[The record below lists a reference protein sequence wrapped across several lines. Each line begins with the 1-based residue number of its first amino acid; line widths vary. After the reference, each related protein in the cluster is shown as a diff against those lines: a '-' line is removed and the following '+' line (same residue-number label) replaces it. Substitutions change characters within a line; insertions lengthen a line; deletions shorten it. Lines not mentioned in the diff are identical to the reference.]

1 MIGYHI
7 KKFWRI
13 YLGYNITKFL
23 ALKNHIM
30 ICYPLQDLDIK
41 YPNSLRQRVKNSKI
55 ASSFQFLG
63 HFSLSLH
70 TFCLMGVDRI
80 LDYYSKLLHTF
91 RVKRGWED
99 GLKSI
104 PVRDAMWKFEFPAK
118 VKGYRIL
125 IWYPFE
131 NAGYW

>member
-41 YPNSLRQRVKNSKI
+41 YPNFIEANGQEWQNC
-55 ASSFQFLG
+55 FQLSILGTFFIVPSNFLPYEG
-63 HFSLSLH
+63 
-70 TFCLMGVDRI
+70 
-80 LDYYSKLLHTF
+80 
-91 RVKRGWED
+91 
-99 GLKSI
+99 
-104 PVRDAMWKFEFPAK
+104 
-118 VKGYRIL
+118 
-125 IWYPFE
+125 
-131 NAGYW
+131 